1 LVGYRFDSY
10 PEFSYSLRRLDFSQL
25 GAKGV
30 GYARHQSP
38 LKEVIEMHTLPTTM
52 VQALAPFAPLFSE
65 RVFRHARVLLIGAIL
80 APGRRT
86 VSSALRAMGLDR
98 EKRFHRYH
106 RVLSRARWSS
116 LEASRIL
123 LGLLLE
129 AFVGEG
135 PLILGL
141 DETLERRYGKKI
153 SARGVYRDPV
163 RSTHENFVKSSGLRW
178 VCVMVLVEVPWASR
192 VWALPFLSALA
203 PSERYAAQRGRR
215 HKKITEWAWQLLLVV
230 RRWYP
235 QREIVAVAD
244 RAYASLKLLES
255 CRKLTNP
262 ITFITR
268 LRLDAAL
275 YEPAPPRRPGQIGR
289 PRIKG
294 ERLPNLSVVAED
306 PKTVWKP
313 SKIANWYGSGQR
325 TIEIASQTAV
335 WYSTGL
341 FAVPVRWVLI
351 RDPEGRFKTQALLCT
366 DLDADPKKI
375 VSWFVMRWQL
385 EVTFQE
391 MRRHLGFETQRQW
404 SDSAIGRTTPALLAL
419 FSLVTLLA
427 HRRMGQAAGALRRQA
442 AWYHKRHPTFADA
455 LALVRKE
462 LWAEEQ
468 TFCGSPAETDTIKVP
483 RAFMEHLTDA
493 VCYAA

>member
-1 LVGYRFDSY
+1 MR
-10 PEFSYSLRRLDFSQL
+10 
-25 GAKGV
+25 
-30 GYARHQSP
+30 
-38 LKEVIEMHTLPTTM
+38 TLPPKM
-52 VQALAPFAPLFSE
+52 VQALAPFAPLFSK
-65 RVFRHARVLLIGAIL
+65 RIFQHAQLLLIGAIL

-86 VSSALRAMGLDR
+86 VSSALRAMGLDQY
-98 EKRFHRYH
+98 KRFHRYH

-123 LGLLLE
+123 LGVLLD
-129 AFVGEG
+129 AFVREG
-135 PLILGL
+135 RLIVGI
-141 DETLERRYGKKI
+141 DETLERRYGKRI
-153 SARGVYRDPV
+153 SARGIYRDPV

-178 VCVMVLVEVPWASR
+178 VCMMLLVEIPWASR

-203 PSERYAAQRGRR
+203 PSERYAAKRGRR
-215 HKKITEWAWQLLLVV
+215 HKKITEWAWQLLLVL

-244 RAYASLKLLES
+244 RAYASLKLLDQ
-255 CRKLTNP
+255 CRKLSNP

-275 YEPAPPRRPGQIGR
+275 YEPAPARRPGQIGR
-289 PRIKG
+289 PRLKG
-294 ERLPNLSVVAED
+294 ERLPNLSEVAQD
-306 PKTVWKP
+306 PTTVWKP
-313 SKIANWYGSGQR
+313 TTIANWYGSGER
-325 TIEIASQTAV
+325 MVEIASKTAV

-366 DLDADPKKI
+366 DLEADPQQI
-375 VSWFVMRWQL
+375 LSWFVMRWQL

-404 SDSAIGRTTPALLAL
+404 SEMAIRRTTPALLGL
-419 FSLVTLLA
+419 FSIVTLFA
-427 HRRMGQAAGALRRQA
+427 HGRMVRAAGAFKRA
-442 AWYHKRHPTFADA
+442 AWYHKAHPTFADA

-462 LWAEEQ
+462 LWANA
-468 TFCGSPAETDTIKVP
+468 TFCGSPPETDTIKVP
-483 RAFMEHLTDA
+483 RAFMERLTQTL
-493 VCYAA
+493 CYAA